1 MQTRLG
7 FLVGLGLGL
16 AFSLGFAVA
25 TWMTPHAEAQASSSY
40 GWPARWEYMVVN
52 HGFDHARWANEQ
64 GRDGWRFVGYDHRE
78 EHEMIFE
85 RPAH

>member
-7 FLVGLGLGL
+7 FFVGLGLGL

-25 TWMTPHAEAQASSSY
+25 TWLTPHASAQTTA
-40 GWPARWEYMVVN
+40 GALPARWEYMIVD
-52 HGFDHARWANEQ
+52 HGFDHGRWANEQ
-64 GRDGWRFVGYDHRE
+64 GAQGWRFVGYDIRR

-85 RPAH
+85 RPAR

>member
-7 FLVGLGLGL
+7 FLVGLALGL

-25 TWMTPHAEAQASSSY
+25 TWITPHAEAQASSY
-40 GWPARWEYMVVN
+40 GWPARWEYTVVE
-52 HGFDHARWANEQ
+52 HGFDGGRWANEQ
-64 GRDGWRFVGYDHRE
+64 GRDGWRFAGFDAANGHTLV
-78 EHEMIFE
+78 FE